1 MKTLVHRFVEKIP
14 DQIEEG
20 VIYVSIPFE
29 TVIHRCCCGCGSE
42 VITPLSPTDWSLT
55 FNGESISLEPSVG
68 NWSFECKSHYWITE
82 NKVIWSTRWSSKR
95 IEEGRKE
102 DFEAKVKYFEKDKST
117 SSNPQKEN
125 SKTTKWKNPF
135 GKK

>member
-82 NKVIWSTRWSSKR
+82 NKVIWSTRWNSKR

-102 DFEAKVKYFEKDKST
+102 DFEAKVRYFEKNKST
-117 SSNPQKEN
+117 SSNIQKED
-125 SKTTKWKNPF
+125 SKTTKWKNLF